1 MHNVIDLS
9 MNQPVPTSTVL
20 HGSTIYYNNPG
31 HVSNNMH
38 MNNNKTNSVSPS
50 DCNSSVQMRCK
61 VCGDHKAGKHYG
73 TIACNGCKGFFR
85 RSIWEQRDYSCRFGG
100 KCQIVQEYRNRC
112 RACRLKKCFEIGMDA
127 RAVQSE
133 RDKHKKR
140 PDNVKKMPSTE
151 NSTPP
156 PQQQTH
162 QETSFTPVSQ
172 SVSAVFG
179 HPSEIQHI
187 SSMPQVWGDKYN
199 GCVSKQIAESL
210 STTSNKVTTGI
221 GTIGIFKSDNNF
233 GSSLSIK
240 TSRANSPEKQYSNV
254 LNLFPAQPVIPMD
267 LEHFTANY
275 KLHHHTNPEIPIVQ
289 YLIQLER
296 ICDNMVDPVTES
308 PITED
313 FDRLC
318 RVDVTIEAAFRQPG
332 VVAKRTP
339 PRWTA
344 ERLTTVDDVH
354 IGWCRS
360 FVLCVDW
367 AMIMTDYKELS
378 SEDQYTL
385 LRNRVVSVNWLQH
398 TYKTYKSGC
407 DGVALVNG
415 SYYPRNKD
423 LQKTMHP
430 GCKHYFKNLCEHLM
444 LDLVFP
450 MRELIMDEG
459 EFCIMKALILFTVDR
474 RLSESGKD
482 HVTRVRE
489 KYIQGLYNHVKNRH
503 PEYNELQ
510 IASRIS
516 RLLLLLPAIT
526 HLSQYEDDNVQFLA
540 LFNMANLNGL
550 PYELHSSIKQV
561 PNGTPEFASNMSQSN
576 LSDSNRIENSTSS
589 TIGIK
594 VEEMISENSQNKVQA
609 STQQH
614 IYQHDISNIPTS
626 TQQRQ
631 NSSMSHRP
639 IIDQGSKN
647 QTNQMRTIM
656 NNTQQHLSASSMPN
670 NDPSNVGIYNNTQTQ
685 Y

>member
-9 MNQPVPTSTVL
+9 MNQPVPTSTSL
-20 HGSTIYYNNPG
+20 HSSSLYYNSG
-31 HVSNNMH
+31 HESNNIH
-38 MNNNKTNSVSPS
+38 INSNNKANSISRS
-50 DCNSSVQMRCK
+50 DSTSSIVQMRCK
-61 VCGDHKAGKHYG
+61 VCGDLKAGKHYG

-140 PDNVKKMPSTE
+140 PENIKKISS
-151 NSTPP
+151 NNNQTPP
-156 PQQQTH
+156 PSQG
-162 QETSFTPVSQ
+162 SPFIPVTQ
-172 SVSAVFG
+172 SLSTTFN
-179 HPSEIQHI
+179 HPIDIQHPLQI
-187 SSMPQVWGDKYN
+187 PQPWTEKYN
-199 GCVSKQIAESL
+199 GCVSKHIAESL
-210 STTSNKVTTGI
+210 SNVSSKIATGFGGLGNFKVDD
-221 GTIGIFKSDNNF
+221 KHA
-233 GSSLSIK
+233 SLSVK
-240 TSRANSPEKQYSNV
+240 SSRACSPDKI
-254 LNLFPAQPVIPMD
+254 IPLD
-267 LEHFTANY
+267 LEHFTSNY
-275 KLHHHTNPEIPIVQ
+275 KLHRHSNPEIPIVQ

-308 PITED
+308 PITEE
-313 FDRLC
+313 FDKLC

-367 AMIMTDYKELS
+367 AMIMADYKELS
-378 SEDQYTL
+378 NEDQYTL

-459 EFCIMKALILFTVDR
+459 EFCILKALILFTVDR
-474 RLSESGKD
+474 RLSENGKE

-489 KYIQGLYNHVKNRH
+489 KYIQGLYHHVKNKH

-510 IASRIS
+510 VSSRIS
-516 RLLLLLPAIT
+516 KLLLLLPSIT

-561 PNGTPEFASNMSQSN
+561 PNGTPELATSMSQPTT
-576 LSDSNRIENSTSS
+576 SDQNRLDNRTVNPSS
-589 TIGIK
+589 SCTGIK
-594 VEEMISENSQNKVQA
+594 VEEMISDNVSNKIQNPTQTHVYSHDALNVSTSISQ
-609 STQQH
+609 H
-614 IYQHDISNIPTS
+614 
-626 TQQRQ
+626 Q
-631 NSSMSHRP
+631 NLPMLHHNVH
-639 IIDQGSKN
+639 DQGSKN
-647 QTNQMRTIM
+647 Q
-656 NNTQQHLSASSMPN
+656 NNGMCSLLNNSQQHLSTNSVTSS
-670 NDPSNVGIYNNTQTQ
+670 DPPNVGMYNSNQSQ

>member
-9 MNQPVPTSTVL
+9 MNQQVPTSISL
-20 HGSTIYYNNPG
+20 HTSTLYYNNG
-31 HVSNNMH
+31 HALNNSNVSNDS
-38 MNNNKTNSVSPS
+38 KANSISPS
-50 DCNSSVQMRCK
+50 NCNSSVQMRCK
-61 VCGDHKAGKHYG
+61 VCGDLKAGKHYG

-140 PDNVKKMPSTE
+140 PDNIKKMSPNH

-156 PQQQTH
+156 PQESSFIPVTQSLSSVFTH
-162 QETSFTPVSQ
+162 Q
-172 SVSAVFG
+172 
-179 HPSEIQHI
+179 SEIHHPIPMTQ
-187 SSMPQVWGDKYN
+187 PWNDKYN
-199 GCVSKQIAESL
+199 GCVSKHIAESL
-210 STTSNKVTTGI
+210 SNTTSKITTGI
-221 GTIGIFKSDNNF
+221 GTIGNFKLDNNHHIPL
-233 GSSLSIK
+233 SLK
-240 TSRANSPEKQYSNV
+240 LSRVGSPEKNNSTVSNETS
-254 LNLFPAQPVIPMD
+254 AQPIVPLD
-267 LEHFTANY
+267 LEHFTSNY
-275 KLHHHTNPEIPIVQ
+275 KLHHHSNPEIPIVQ

-308 PITED
+308 PITEE
-313 FDRLC
+313 FDKLC

-367 AMIMTDYKELS
+367 AMIMADYKELS
-378 SEDQYTL
+378 NEDQYTL

-459 EFCIMKALILFTVDR
+459 EFCILKALILFTVDR
-474 RLSESGKD
+474 RLSENGKD

-489 KYIQGLYNHVKNRH
+489 KYIQGLYHHVKNKH
-503 PEYNELQ
+503 LEYSELQ
-510 IASRIS
+510 VASRIS
-516 RLLLLLPAIT
+516 KLLLLLPAIT

-561 PNGTPEFASNMSQSN
+561 PNRTPEVTTSMSQPIT
-576 LSDSNRIENSTSS
+576 SDQNRMDNVNISGSS
-589 TIGIK
+589 TGIK
-594 VEEMISENSQNKVQA
+594 VEEMISDNVTNKIQNSN
-609 STQQH
+609 QQH
-614 IYQHDISNIPTS
+614 IYPHDTLNISTPISQHQTLPMHHHSV
-626 TQQRQ
+626 
-631 NSSMSHRP
+631 H
-639 IIDQGSKN
+639 DQGSKN
-647 QTNQMRTIM
+647 Q
-656 NNTQQHLSASSMPN
+656 NNHICSTLNNSQQRLSTSSMSS
-670 NDPSNVGIYNNTQTQ
+670 NDPSNVGMYNNNQSQ

>member
-9 MNQPVPTSTVL
+9 MNQQVPTSISL
-20 HGSTIYYNNPG
+20 HTSTLYYNNE
-31 HVSNNMH
+31 HALNNSNVSNDS
-38 MNNNKTNSVSPS
+38 KANSISS
-50 DCNSSVQMRCK
+50 SNCNSSVQMRCK
-61 VCGDHKAGKHYG
+61 VCGDLKAGKHYG

-140 PDNVKKMPSTE
+140 PDNIKKMSPNN

-156 PQQQTH
+156 PQESSFIPVAQSLSSVFTHSSEMHHPIPNTQQWN
-162 QETSFTPVSQ
+162 E
-172 SVSAVFG
+172 
-179 HPSEIQHI
+179 
-187 SSMPQVWGDKYN
+187 KYN
-199 GCVSKQIAESL
+199 GCVSKHIAESL
-210 STTSNKVTTGI
+210 SNTTSKITTGI
-221 GTIGIFKSDNNF
+221 GTIGNFKLDNNHHIPL
-233 GSSLSIK
+233 SLK
-240 TSRANSPEKQYSNV
+240 LSRVGSPEKNNSTVSNETSTQSIV
-254 LNLFPAQPVIPMD
+254 PLD
-267 LEHFTANY
+267 LEHFTSNY
-275 KLHHHTNPEIPIVQ
+275 KLHHHSNPEIPIVQ

-308 PITED
+308 PITEE
-313 FDRLC
+313 FDKLC

-367 AMIMTDYKELS
+367 AMIMADYKELS
-378 SEDQYTL
+378 NEDQYTL

-459 EFCIMKALILFTVDR
+459 EFCILKALILFTVDR
-474 RLSESGKD
+474 RLSENGKD

-489 KYIQGLYNHVKNRH
+489 KYIQGLYHHVKNKH
-503 PEYNELQ
+503 LEYSELQ
-510 IASRIS
+510 VASRIS
-516 RLLLLLPAIT
+516 KLLLLLPAIT

-561 PNGTPEFASNMSQSN
+561 PNRTPEVTTSMSQPIT
-576 LSDSNRIENSTSS
+576 SDQNRMDNVNISGSS
-589 TIGIK
+589 IGIK
-594 VEEMISENSQNKVQA
+594 VEEMISDNVTNKIQNSN
-609 STQQH
+609 QQH
-614 IYQHDISNIPTS
+614 IYPHDTLNISTPISQHQTL
-626 TQQRQ
+626 
-631 NSSMSHRP
+631 SMRHHSVH
-639 IIDQGSKN
+639 DQGSKN
-647 QTNQMRTIM
+647 Q
-656 NNTQQHLSASSMPN
+656 NNHICSTLSNSQQRLSTSSMSS
-670 NDPSNVGIYNNTQTQ
+670 NDPSNVGMYNNNQSQ